1 MLQGY
6 IPILMLICV
15 SVVLAAV
22 MLILGIVLPPRRQP
36 TPEKLLPY
44 ESGFDAREDARS
56 PFNIR
61 YYLIAILFILFDIEL
76 VFLLPWAVALPALEP
91 AAIWAMLIFLGIL
104 GLGLVYEWRRGALEW
119 D

>member
-6 IPILMLICV
+6 IPILMLLCV
-15 SVVLAAV
+15 SVVLGLT
-22 MLILGIVLPPRRQP
+22 MLVLGIALPPKRKP
-36 TPEKLLPY
+36 TPEKRLPY

-56 PFNIR
+56 PFNVR

-76 VFLLPWAVALPALEP
+76 VFLLPWAVALPEIHP
-91 AAIWAMLIFLGIL
+91 AAIWAMLVFLGVL
-104 GLGLVYEWRRGALEW
+104 AVGLLYEWRRGALEW